1 MCKRGSA
8 DIASDL
14 ENTSPYLATL
24 ALTIYVLGLAVGPML
39 VAPLI
44 EVNGR
49 QPVYHAAS
57 LTFTAFVVEN
67 ALSRMAAQFMV
78 FRFLSGCVGAT
89 PMALGGV
96 AIADIT
102 TLER

>member
-39 VAPLI
+39 VATLI

-49 QPVYHAAS
+49 
-57 LTFTAFVVEN
+57 
-67 ALSRMAAQFMV
+67 
-78 FRFLSGCVGAT
+78 
-89 PMALGGV
+89 
-96 AIADIT
+96 
-102 TLER
+102 